1 MAFLLS
7 INKLQCKDNCFF
19 LHLQVNLSESY
30 LWLGYFNPLPAA
42 LTHCPEGISLSRYI
56 LWFLSQRIGIND
68 AAAGAAAA
76 AGITRAAR
84 TGAAAALCLF
94 EGAGGGIDE
103 AVVHHTGVLE
113 GEAVFD
119 GGHQFFGGGEDD
131 FHVAYHGGGV
141 EGIDVI
147 DA

>member
-68 AAAGAAAA
+68 AAAV
-76 AGITRAAR
+76 IT
-84 TGAAAALCLF
+84 ALA
-94 EGAGGGIDE
+94 AGGGE
-103 AVVHHTGVLE
+103 LVVELSGVVHKPEVAVAGGAEVVAHFG
-113 GEAVFD
+113 GNIPKGIAAVFVLPAP
-119 GGHQFFGGGEDD
+119 
-131 FHVAYHGGGV
+131 HV
-141 EGIDVI
+141 
-147 DA
+147 

>member
-56 LWFLSQRIGIND
+56 LWSLSQRIFFQSTF
-68 AAAGAAAA
+68 AGAT
-76 AGITRAAR
+76 GAAR
-84 TGAAAALCLF
+84 TGAASALCLF

-131 FHVAYHGGGV
+131 LYVAYHGGGV
-141 EGIDVI
+141 EGIDVV